1 MHTAASLNSSLLN
14 PAEFRSLQ
22 LQNLKLVI
30 VGNTDL
36 GEKKKKGRA
45 LVAHAFN
52 PSTREAEAGRFL
64 SSGPTWS
71 TE

>member
-36 GEKKKKGRA
+36 GEKKKK
-45 LVAHAFN
+45 
-52 PSTREAEAGRFL
+52 AGRWWRTPLIPALGRQKQADF
-64 SSGPTWS
+64 
-71 TE
+71 